1 MFSYI
6 CPIFKIHNKEPFMY
20 GAMMGKDGA
29 GKYSDFLQKHLT
41 WDVEATWNENTK
53 IAVFRQNHSCGTPE
67 AESVTVPCYWW
78 GKSFHACQFSDDGIV
93 PRPSPLMWSEITKYV
108 LNNYDVEASGY
119 GMAGKVRI
127 ALEHCPKSIDST
139 EEAKTVAAIVDE
151 CERHGLNFENKGKF
165 PNDYVPPQP
174 EPEPQ
179 PDPQPD
185 PTPVPPVKP
194 PFSWNGW
201 LKNRLPWIV
210 GIIIAIIVIAL
221 LVIR

>member
-1 MFSYI
+1 
-6 CPIFKIHNKEPFMY
+6 
-20 GAMMGKDGA
+20 
-29 GKYSDFLQKHLT
+29 
-41 WDVEATWNENTK
+41 
-53 IAVFRQNHSCGTPE
+53 
-67 AESVTVPCYWW
+67 
-78 GKSFHACQFSDDGIV
+78 
-93 PRPSPLMWSEITKYV
+93 MWSEITKYV